1 MNKLTKRGLFPAVS
15 WSRREMVLY
24 YWFPA
29 LVLEFAKRVLRWW
42 SGLRRRVVN
51 VGNRR
56 WVYLEGGTGDPVVFV
71 HGFGIDKDHFWT
83 FLRGF
88 SKSYRVV
95 VPDLPG
101 FGEGTKR
108 LTESYDIPSQV
119 KRLDLFLDKLGLD
132 SFHMF
137 GESLGGYISGYYA
150 SEYPEKVKSLALM
163 DAGGVSPTVPSD
175 ALRRFEEDGKAI
187 LVYKTVEEFEEFL
200 SYVLEH
206 SPCIPGPFKRY
217 YAMQGALNYRLHN
230 KIIQDILDTGMY
242 LLESRLS
249 EISAETLVV
258 WGAND
263 RLFDVSTVEKFVSS
277 IPKSRS
283 VIVEDCGHVPY
294 FEKPKEVK
302 RAYREFLEGLS

>member
-1 MNKLTKRGLFPAVS
+1 MPQIQGVKDLAML
-15 WSRREMVLY
+15 WSPREMILY
-24 YWFPA
+24 NWFPA
-29 LVLEFAKRVLRWW
+29 LVLESAKRVLRWY

-83 FLRGF
+83 FLRGV

-108 LTESYDIPSQV
+108 FTDSYDIPSQV

-150 SEYPEKVKSLALM
+150 SKYPEKVKSLALM

-175 ALRRFEEDGKAI
+175 ALRRFEEDGKVI
-187 LVYKTVEEFEEFL
+187 LVYKTVEEFEEFV
-200 SYVLEH
+200 SYVFEH
-206 SPCIPGPFKRY
+206 LPWIPRPFKRH
-217 YAMQGALNYRLHN
+217 YAMQGALNHELHS
-230 KIIQDILDTGMY
+230 KIVEDILDTGLY

-249 EISAETLVV
+249 HISAETLVV

-263 RLFDVSTVEKFVSS
+263 RLFDVSTVEKFVSG

-283 VIVEDCGHVPY
+283 VIIEDCGHVPY
-294 FEKPKEVK
+294 FEKPKEAK
-302 RAYREFLEGLS
+302 RAYREFLAGLS